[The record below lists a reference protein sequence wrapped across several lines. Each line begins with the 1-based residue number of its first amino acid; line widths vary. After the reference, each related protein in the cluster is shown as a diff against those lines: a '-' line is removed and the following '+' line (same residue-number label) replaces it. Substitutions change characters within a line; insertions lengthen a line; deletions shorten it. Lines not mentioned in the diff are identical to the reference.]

1 MMDDKI
7 ATSHADLRLLQRARE
22 FDKSLTE
29 LWEDGIECEVKYQSY
44 DTARVIPSREIVL
57 LMQDRQ
63 IVTVLDDVHNVTVSG
78 ERLQDYI
85 GGALDGTET
94 ERLK

>member
-1 MMDDKI
+1 MMDDKLG
-7 ATSHADLRLLQRARE
+7 TSHADLRLLQRARE

-29 LWEDGIECEVKYQSY
+29 LWEEGIECEVKYQSY

-63 IVTVLDDVHNVTVSG
+63 IVTILDDVHNVTLKG
-78 ERLQDYI
+78 EQVQDYI
-85 GGALDGTET
+85 GGALDEQA
-94 ERLK
+94 